1 MAVIKVMPQK
11 VVQLALAI
19 VERNVVSPWLSTR
32 WPDGTFTGTLGDT
45 VNINIGQL
53 RAKARDYEF
62 RTRTGPIVMDDIVGG
77 GKIQAKLD
85 KHVVSATGITL
96 EQLTLD
102 EIKLMEEVVGPQALA
117 VADDLEA
124 KTLAKFQTIPWKRE
138 FAITADHDPLR
149 VVAEAR
155 RQLDADKVAPRA
167 GRVFLIGSDVEAAWI
182 VSDRL
187 SRYDST
193 GQTGTPALRDAII
206 GRLAGTPVV
215 ALPDLPSDFVWYGH
229 PSALMVANVAPVV
242 PTGAHTGKQGVSK
255 NGFAGT
261 WIADYDSSYA
271 RDRSMFHSF
280 AGFTDIR
287 DERDAKG
294 DLLDPTGDAYAT
306 AKNVRGVGITATG
319 FDGGVLTAPAPA
331 P

>member
-1 MAVIKVMPQK
+1 MAVIKVKPEK

-19 VERNVVSPWLSTR
+19 VERSVVSPWLSTR
-32 WPDGTFTGTLGDT
+32 WPDGTFTGAEGDT
-45 VNINIGQL
+45 VTVNIGGL
-53 RAKARDYEF
+53 KAVARDYEF
-62 RTRTGPIVMDDIVGG
+62 RTRTAPIVMDDIVGG
-77 GKIQAKLD
+77 GKISAKLD

-102 EIKLMEEVVGPQALA
+102 EIELMRDVVGPQAEA
-117 VADDLEA
+117 VAADLEA
-124 KTLAKFQTIPWKRE
+124 KTLAKFGTIPWKRS
-138 FAITADHDPLR
+138 FGITPDHDPLR

-155 RQLDADKVAPRA
+155 RMLDADKVAPRA

-193 GQTGTPALRDAII
+193 GQTGTPSLRDAII

-215 ALPDLPSDFVWYGH
+215 ALPDLPPDFVWYGH

-242 PTGAHTGKQGVSK
+242 PAGAHVGKQGETR

-261 WIADYDSSYA
+261 WIADYDSSFA

-287 DERDAKG
+287 DERNADG
-294 DLLDPTGDAYAT
+294 SLVDPTGDGYAT

-319 FDGGVLTAPAPA
+319 FDSVLEPPAPT